1 MRKSVPIA
9 MSAIMATSILGVPA
23 LANAQQTHT
32 NTHSA
37 QTSSQQ
43 INLNNCRIRIKD
55 TSNYRSLYIEGK
67 SPKSSNFEVVNN
79 SGQSID
85 SSLYSLIYFSFS
97 DDYEKQETDEP
108 PTKVGEYYVYAKA
121 KEGANATGSTDSYY
135 FRIVSK
141 NDLAGMSLQFKTQTV
156 MYTGKPIAPNV
167 SLIDSDGK
175 EVDKANYS
183 LRYSDKNW
191 KDLSYTPTDCGEY
204 HVNAQAVLGSGYTGS
219 TNTYYTINVID
230 PTDISSFDFYSTQG
244 AIITGTEPTF
254 SSYLSYTDENG
265 SYVSLTLRQGT
276 DYVITGYCTSSESTD
291 YSDEPPTT
299 VGDYYAVL
307 QGIGSY
313 KGTKKVKFSAKDAN
327 DMALC
332 RLSLNGDFVLG
343 ESLNVGN
350 FNVYD
355 LNNKKLDSSKYRLV
369 FSQNGKEFDG
379 FPTEAGWYIVK
390 AVAKEG
396 SGKIGE
402 TTTCTFQIVD
412 PLDLSNLYPTT
423 SGYLPTGY
431 EPSYIL
437 SFRGKTYYE
446 QDKDFKVDHFETLG
460 GADLGSKC
468 PKDAGDYLA
477 VLVPTSNSKLHGKQK
492 ISLTLRNPLSLDGIS
507 PDYSNGYS
515 DNILI
520 GTEPPL
526 QITSVAGEVL
536 SNDED
541 FSVAYYKN
549 GKKADSISEPG
560 TYQWTATAKENS
572 GLRGASQSQTF
583 NVVDPADI
591 SNYNFFSTPI
601 IGSDDSLDLRLTY
614 LSSDGTTHQMPIG
627 SKAEYEITKVVD
639 KNGNDVGTSIPS
651 KAGEYTFTIKGK
663 GRHYGML
670 TQQVAVFNSNDLQLC
685 NMEYISPKVLQGQG
699 TIFLPLGEKPTI
711 KVTNKQGIELAEG
724 KDYIFEY
731 AKEDDSIGWDEVL
744 NNDKYWSKE
753 QPKTRGLYY
762 VRLATANN
770 STYQGTLQHFFCI
783 NYVGQNDLHQME
795 VTFGSNVSSTEDEW
809 GQTVY
814 TVPFTGSEVDTGL
827 TIKNGST
834 VLKEGSDYAV
844 KMANKKSPGSTQTEI
859 EGKGKY
865 TGTLYVNM
873 YIVADLS
880 DPNLS
885 IEEVPA
891 QAYDGVKKRPV
902 PKLTMNGY
910 TFIPRDAYNVAY
922 ANNIEPGQA
931 TITFTGNGI
940 YQGCTGTITREFTI
954 SPLSIKDAK
963 VTVDEGATYNGSEQK
978 PKVNVTLDG
987 KTLKESEDYNITY
1000 KDNVSAGTAT
1010 AVIEGTGRYG
1020 DSVEQT
1026 FQIAPADISKAK
1038 ISVSSQSYTGSEIEP
1053 DLNVTLN
1060 GNSLAKDKDYTVK
1073 FTNNVQVG
1081 EAQFTLTG
1089 KGNYKG
1095 TAKGTFKISKSLIDI
1110 STAQVETVSSC
1121 TYTGKTVEPELKVT
1135 CNGKGLKPNSDYTVQ
1150 FSSNTNAGTAEY
1162 TLYGKGDYK
1171 GTLKGNFTIQPA
1183 DISGAS
1189 VTLDQSAYT
1198 YDGSEHKPNAT
1209 ATFNE
1214 VELSLGNDFT
1224 LQYTDNVNA
1233 GTADVIIS
1241 GTGNYAG
1248 TVKKEFT
1255 ISPANLSS
1263 ATVSADKQRANGSE
1277 LKPKPTVR
1285 LTDKSLVEGQDYRV
1299 TGYENNIDP
1308 GTATVTVTGIGN
1320 YTGTASGTFEIAKPV
1335 DDGLNRVSGNLRY
1348 DTMAALTKQGGWEA
1362 GGTVILAFGGNYPDA
1377 LTAASLAGDSNSP
1390 ILLTEG
1396 SSLSPQATEEIKRLN
1411 PSKVIIVGGSAVI
1424 NDSVKNSVATAA
1436 PGASVQRVWG
1446 QTRYETA
1453 TNILGELSNNSSTA
1467 IVTTGTNFADALSV
1481 SPYAFATHAPIVL
1494 SDPNNGLTDQAINEL
1509 KAKNVSN
1516 VIIVG
1521 GQNAVPR
1528 KVEAQLTS
1536 AGLQVSKRIAGT
1548 TRFETSQMIADFE
1561 LADGSLGF
1569 KADGIILATGNNFPD
1584 ALAAGP
1590 LGGRNRTP
1598 LLLVDTGAQSAAS
1611 WLAKHNG
1618 EISGSLLV
1626 GGENAISSSDAATLR
1641 RAMGI

>member
-1 MRKSVPIA
+1 MRRSVPIA
-9 MSAIMATSILGVPA
+9 LSAIMASSLLGVPA
-23 LANAQQTHT
+23 IATAQQ
-32 NTHSA
+32 S
-37 QTSSQQ
+37 QTTTPANEASSQQ
-43 INLNNCRIRIKD
+43 VNLANCQIRLKN
-55 TSNYRSLYIEGK
+55 SVNYSSLYIEGK
-67 SPKSSNFEVVNN
+67 GPKTSDFEVVND
-79 SGQSID
+79 SGQQID
-85 SSLYSLIYFSFS
+85 SSLYSLVFFTYD
-97 DDYEKQETDEP
+97 DDYEKQETDKVP
-108 PTKVGEYYVYAKA
+108 SKVGEHYVYAKA
-121 KEGANATGSTDSYY
+121 KKGSKATGSTDSCY
-135 FRIVSK
+135 FRIVGK
-141 NDLAGMSLQFKTQTV
+141 NDLAGMTLQFKTQTV
-156 MYTGKPIAPNV
+156 MYTGKPVAPNAM
-167 SLIDSDGK
+167 LIDSDGK

-183 LRYSDKNW
+183 LRYSDKDW
-191 KDLSYTPTDCGEY
+191 KDLSYTPTECGEY
-204 HVNAQAVLGSGYTGS
+204 HVNAQAVSGSGYTGS
-219 TNTYYTINVID
+219 TNSYYTINVID
-230 PTDISSFDFYSTQG
+230 PSDISSFDFYPTQG

-265 SYVSLTLRQGT
+265 SSVSLSLRQGT
-276 DYVITGYCTSSESTD
+276 DYVITGYCTSPESTD
-291 YSDEPPTT
+291 YSDEPPANA
-299 VGDYYAVL
+299 GDYYAVL
-307 QGIGSY
+307 QGKGSY

-343 ESLNVGN
+343 ESLNAGN
-350 FNVYD
+350 FTVYD
-355 LNNKKLDSSKYRLV
+355 LDNKKLDSSKYKLV
-369 FSQNGKEFDG
+369 FSQNGKEIDG
-379 FPTEAGWYIVK
+379 FPSEADWYSVK

-402 TTTCTFQIVD
+402 TAASTFQIVD
-412 PLDLSNLYPTT
+412 PLDLSNLYPTG
-423 SGYLPTGY
+423 SGYLPAGY
-431 EPSYIL
+431 EPSYTL
-437 SFRGKTYYE
+437 SFRGQTYYE
-446 QDKDFKVDHFETLG
+446 QDKDFTIDHFESQSG
-460 GADLGSKC
+460 INLGSKC
-468 PKDAGDYLA
+468 PKDAGQYTA
-477 VLVPTSNSKLHGKQK
+477 VLIPAKNSKLHGEQR
-492 ISLTLRNPLSLDGIS
+492 ISLTLRNPLSLDGIT
-507 PDYSNGYS
+507 PDYSQGYT

-520 GTEPPL
+520 GTKPPL
-526 QITSVAGEVL
+526 QITSAAGEIL
-536 SNDED
+536 DSNTDYD
-541 FSVAYYKN
+541 VSYYKN
-549 GKKADSISEPG
+549 GKKVESISEPG
-560 TYQWTATAKENS
+560 TYQWTATAKEGS
-572 GLRGASQSQTF
+572 GLNGTSQSNNF
-583 NVVDPADI
+583 YVIDPADI
-591 SNYNFFSTPI
+591 SNYNFFSSPV
-601 IGSDDSLDLRLTY
+601 IGSDGSLDLRLTY
-614 LSSDGTTHQMPIG
+614 LSSDGSTHQMPIG

-639 KNGNDVGTSIPS
+639 NNGNNVGTSIPS

-663 GRHYGML
+663 GNHYGTL
-670 TQQVAVFNSNDLQLC
+670 TQQVVVYNSNDLQLC
-685 NMEYISPKVLQGQG
+685 DMEFVNPKVLKGQG
-699 TIFLPLGEKPTI
+699 TIFLPVGTKLTI
-711 KVTNKQGIELAEG
+711 KVTNEEGAELIEN
-724 KDYIFEY
+724 KDYVFEY
-731 AKEDDSIGWDEVL
+731 AKADDSIGWDDVL

-753 QPKTRGLYY
+753 QPKTEGLYY
-762 VRLATANN
+762 VRLVAASN
-770 STYQGTLQHFFCI
+770 SAYQGTLQQFFCI
-783 NYVGQNDLHQME
+783 NYVGPNDLQQMK

-809 GQTVY
+809 GQTIY
-814 TVPFTGSEVDTGL
+814 TVPFTGSDINTGL
-827 TIKNGST
+827 TIQNGST
-834 VLKEGSDYAV
+834 VLKENQDYTV
-844 KMANKKSPGSTQTEI
+844 KMANKKNPGSTQMTI

-865 TGTLYVNM
+865 TGTQYVNM

-885 IEEVPA
+885 IEKVHA
-891 QAYDGVKKRPV
+891 QAYDGIKKRPM

-910 TFIPRDAYNVAY
+910 TFTPRDAYNVTY
-922 ANNIEPGQA
+922 VNNIEPGQA

-963 VTVDEGATYNGSEQK
+963 VTIDEGATYNGSEQK
-978 PKVNVTLDG
+978 PKVNVTLDD
-987 KTLKESEDYNITY
+987 KTLKEGEDYNVTY
-1000 KDNVSAGTAT
+1000 KDNVDAGTAT
-1010 AVIEGTGRYG
+1010 AIVEGAGRYG
-1020 DSVEQT
+1020 DSIEQT

-1053 DLNVTLN
+1053 DLNVTFN

-1110 STAQVETVSSC
+1110 STAQVEPVSSC
-1121 TYTGKTVEPELKVT
+1121 TYTGEPVEPELKVT
-1135 CNGKGLKPNSDYTVQ
+1135 CNGKELNLNSDYTVQ

-1171 GTLKGNFTIQPA
+1171 GTLKGSFTIQPA

-1189 VTLDQSAYT
+1189 VNLDQNTYT

-1209 ATFNE
+1209 VTLNG
-1214 VELSLGNDFT
+1214 VKLSQNNDFT
-1224 LQYTDNVNA
+1224 VEYTGNINA
-1233 GTADVIIS
+1233 GTAIATIS
-1241 GTGNYAG
+1241 GTGNYTGKIA
-1248 TVKKEFT
+1248 KDFT
-1255 ISPANLSS
+1255 ISPADLSS

-1277 LKPKPTVR
+1277 LKPNPTVS
-1285 LTDKSLVEGQDYRV
+1285 LSDKTLIEGQDYQV
-1299 TGYENNIDP
+1299 TGYENNINP
-1308 GTATVTVTGIGN
+1308 GTATVTVAGMGN
-1320 YTGTASGTFEIAKPV
+1320 YTGTASGTFEIAKSV

-1348 DTMAALTKQGGWEA
+1348 DTMAALTKQGGWET

-1396 SSLSPQATEEIKRLN
+1396 NSLSPQATEEIKRLS

-1424 NDSVKNSVATAA
+1424 NDSVKNSVAAAA
-1436 PGASVQRVWG
+1436 PGASVQRIWG

-1494 SDPNNGLTDQAINEL
+1494 SDPNNGLTDQTINEL

-1521 GQNAVPR
+1521 GQNAVPQ

-1561 LADGSLGF
+1561 LADDSLGF

-1590 LGGRNRTP
+1590 LGGRNRNP
-1598 LLLVDTGAQSAAS
+1598 LLLVDTGARSAAS
-1611 WLAKHNG
+1611 WLSKHNG